1 MSLNDSVPPPAAQD
15 ARPSTPPPGGS
26 AASPGTAE
34 DIFARG
40 RARLPLV
47 KVVGVSHIVLERPL
61 LDDMRHFLLD
71 FGLRRSAQDRH
82 GDYFRGSSGAHHLV
96 AVRRAPTPRFAG
108 VAFVAAERSDLDV
121 LTRVAGASGVEPTDE
136 AGGGERVRLRSPS
149 GLEVQVVHGVREL
162 APLQTRAALST
173 NRVRQRHRVNS
184 PQRRD
189 RGPAQVERLAAV
201 SWQTPDVEHDAGWF
215 MQTFGLI
222 ASDYL
227 VLGERTKQAM
237 GAFLRV
243 DLGRTPVDHHA
254 VALFAGPRGR
264 LLSASFEV
272 LDFDDIAVGGE
283 HLYATGA
290 KHVWG
295 PGRHE
300 AGSALFD
307 YWRDPHGDV
316 LGHVSDG
323 DLFNAEI
330 VPREV
335 RLSRSALQQWGR
347 PLPPDFFD
355 AQQESGPLRQLGGL
369 ITNDHAAR
377 RWARFAR
384 ALR

>member
-1 MSLNDSVPPPAAQD
+1 MSTSVPPPASAS
-15 ARPSTPPPGGS
+15 PSTGS
-26 AASPGTAE
+26 PTE

-40 RARLPLV
+40 RARAPLM
-47 KVVGVSHIVLERPL
+47 KVVGLSHIILERPA

-71 FGLRRSAQDRH
+71 FGLRRSAQDVH
-82 GDYFRGSSGAHHLV
+82 GDYFRGSSQAHHLV
-96 AVRRAPTPRFAG
+96 AVRRAPTPRFGGVVFLAG
-108 VAFVAAERSDLDV
+108 QRSDLDV
-121 LTRVAGASGVEPTDE
+121 LTRVAGASQVEPSDE

-149 GLEVQVVHGVREL
+149 GLSVHVAFGAREL
-162 APLQTRAALST
+162 EPLQTRAALST
-173 NRVRQRHRVNS
+173 NRVRQRHRINS

-189 RGPAQVERLAAV
+189 RGPAQVERLASVA
-201 SWQTPDVEHDAGWF
+201 WQAPDVEHEIGWF

-227 VLGERTKQAM
+227 VLGERSAQPTA
-237 GAFLRV
+237 AYLRV

-254 VALFAGPRGR
+254 IALFEGPRAR
-264 LLSASFEV
+264 LLSAAFEV
-272 LDFDDIAVGGE
+272 LDFDDIAVGSE
-283 HLYATGA
+283 HLYGVGA

-307 YWRDPHGDV
+307 YWRDPHGAV

-330 VPREV
+330 VPREGEFG
-335 RLSRSALQQWGR
+335 RAALQQWGR

-355 AQQESGPLRQLGGL
+355 AQTGSQALRQISGL
-369 ITNDHAAR
+369 LSSDPGAR
-377 RWARFAR
+377 RWARMAK